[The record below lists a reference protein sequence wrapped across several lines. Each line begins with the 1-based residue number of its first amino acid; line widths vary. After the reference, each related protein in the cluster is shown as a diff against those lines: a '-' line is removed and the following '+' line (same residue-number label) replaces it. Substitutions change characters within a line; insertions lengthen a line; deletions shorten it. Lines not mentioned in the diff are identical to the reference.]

1 MTFTKKKEGE
11 GVGCTKFWSILL
23 MVAHGFGGFFLLFWT
38 STCKISK
45 SLFFRDM

>member
-23 MVAHGFGGFFLLFWT
+23 MVVHGFVGRGFFLTLVDVHMC
-38 STCKISK
+38 S
-45 SLFFRDM
+45 